1 MKFFDV
7 LRARSGERV
16 DPNLE
21 LELELMK
28 IYKDQNAKRSRF
40 TKISAIAVV
49 CLLVTGVVAEA
60 SSGVLTNLI
69 KSVTLDTGSG
79 PQPVTEYQAVEN
91 SDGSVTVTVPL
102 PEGQQSGT
110 VTVNASGN

>member
-1 MKFFDV
+1 MKVFDV

-16 DPNLE
+16 DLNLE
-21 LELELMK
+21 LELELMNV
-28 IYKDQNAKRSRF
+28 YEDQKVKRSRF
-40 TKISAIAVV
+40 TKIATVAVA

-60 SSGVLTNLI
+60 STGVLRNLI

-79 PQPVTEYQAVEN
+79 PQPVTEYRAVEN
-91 SDGSVTVTVPL
+91 SDGSLTVTVPL